1 MTPHPSADLG
11 DALTTD
17 HQVIFTVKTWV
28 VNSAYR
34 LELDPVYIMRATI
47 FPPVGQRLLQMVE
60 TYLPLI

>member
-11 DALTTD
+11 DALTTNR
-17 HQVIFTVKTWV
+17 QVIFTVKTWV

-34 LELDPVYIMRATI
+34 LELDLMYIMRATV

-60 TYLPLI
+60 TSLPLI